1 MVIDMEIVKDDAN
14 KDNYD
19 PLREKRN
26 HCHEVAVNF
35 PKIKKGL
42 NMHFKGVCLITER
55 IIP

>member
-1 MVIDMEIVKDDAN
+1 MEIVKDDAN